1 MAEYKTIVTNN
12 ALNKAAQFGLSEA
25 TIMDVFNK
33 GETEKKPGGIY
44 NAIKKY
50 NGYEVGVMYKQ
61 DERGVYV
68 ILSVW
73 KRDRR

>member
-1 MAEYKTIVTNN
+1 MPNFKTVITNN
-12 ALNKAAQFGLSEA
+12 ALNKGAQWGLSEA
-25 TIMDVFNK
+25 AIMDAFNN
-33 GETEKKPGGIY
+33 GETEKKPGGIF

-50 NGYEVGVMYKQ
+50 PGYEVGVMYKQ

-73 KRDRR
+73 KRGRR